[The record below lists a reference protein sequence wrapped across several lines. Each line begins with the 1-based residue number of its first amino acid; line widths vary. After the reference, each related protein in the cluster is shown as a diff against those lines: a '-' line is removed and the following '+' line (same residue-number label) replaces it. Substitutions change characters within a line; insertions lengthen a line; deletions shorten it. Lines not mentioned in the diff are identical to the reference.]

1 MASFRVRG
9 RLHGGRS
16 NERVQA
22 EGAMALLLNTAL
34 FLSTH
39 TNRLDGKG
47 RVSFPAPF
55 RIAVS
60 ERKSQ
65 GVLLFK
71 SIVDPAIEGIT
82 TERLSQMSAALES
95 LPPFAPE
102 RAFFETAIFGSAQ
115 ALQLDTEGRC
125 SIPKALLEA
134 VGITTEL
141 AFLGRGAT
149 FQIWEPE
156 ALARR
161 TAEAVAALKSGAVA
175 FPILPATVL

>member
-1 MASFRVRG
+1 MS
-9 RLHGGRS
+9 
-16 NERVQA
+16 
-22 EGAMALLLNTAL
+22 LLLNTAL
-34 FLSTH
+34 FLSTY
-39 TNRLDGKG
+39 TNRIDGKG

-55 RIAVS
+55 RNALG

-65 GVLLFK
+65 GILLFK

-82 TERLSQMSAALES
+82 VERLSQMSAALES

-115 ALQLDTEGRC
+115 ALQFDSEGRC
-125 SIPKALLEA
+125 SIPKALLET

-149 FQIWEPE
+149 FQIWEPQALAQRTAAAVE
-156 ALARR
+156 ALK
-161 TAEAVAALKSGAVA
+161 TGAVA
-175 FPILPATVL
+175 FPTLPASVL